1 MRLEA
6 IALEQLGPFSKPV
19 RIEGIG
25 PGLNVLAGANELGK
39 STLLKGLT
47 ALFTEQYQT
56 KRKAIRDLRPYA
68 GGAPFVGC
76 SFELGG
82 HGWRLEKRFLSA
94 QTARLQRR
102 DGGEEHQGA
111 DAENRLA
118 ELLGADTGL
127 ATALPLLW
135 VGQGAGM
142 DIPAVSDGV
151 RQTLGQMLAAEA
163 DSAAGVGQA
172 QAVLA
177 AVKKELDQLVT
188 ERTGRARRHGS
199 YDKLITERRQVSA
212 ALEAARQKARDAQE
226 RLGRLD
232 ELQRTAA
239 ELADKEALAVH
250 QTRLSEHEA
259 RLQTGR
265 EAQRQLQQLHER
277 VAFLD
282 SQHQQRVATLT
293 DHDEGL
299 VERDKIA
306 TAMLEAN
313 DELAGIAARLEGI
326 DAQLIATG
334 DAVASSGQREAALRG
349 RLDQLRR
356 AEAAAQRQERLRQ
369 LTSQRERLAA
379 IATGIE
385 ELDVELATLAWPE
398 TLMADLRSA
407 SLRLE
412 QARARQEA
420 SAPRVRFAY
429 EAGRQTGFRLAGGDV
444 ADGTDLLASGPLT
457 IEVAGIGRI
466 EVIPGPQETLE
477 ALAHEMT
484 TAQADFTGCLAAMG
498 ATDMADAEAREQH
511 RSELRN
517 ARQQLMSERDGLA
530 PEGAERLAREAQRLA
545 DDDAKTPE
553 GPNAPNAAA
562 GETSL
567 PDSAEDLAQALEA
580 ATAAGGEAAAALDRL
595 KGEKSELE
603 QRRAAIAAELR
614 VHRTRH
620 GELDMKYARADGEA
634 DPRDDLEAQVA
645 GAVQALNAAAR
656 DRLAVQEVALSQT
669 ALADLEQEIKTQRGA
684 IAQRAE
690 RLATVQQEMR
700 HTEGMLA
707 QSFEDGSG
715 SDVPELEDRLSE
727 TGKRLRAAER
737 HIAALRLLAEELELE
752 TSQRRDAIARPLAQR
767 MTRLAARIWPDVAVP
782 FSADLTVDGVTRA
795 GQTEAADRISA
806 GTREQIA
813 VLARLAY
820 AGLLS
825 QVTETVPVILDDP
838 LVFSDDDRLDVL
850 FSTLAD
856 EATRQQIIVLTCHER
871 AFEPLVTHYGATRL
885 SLAEACA
892 AA

>member
-56 KRKAIRDLRPYA
+56 KRKSIRDLRPYA
-68 GGAPFVGC
+68 GGAPFVAC
-76 SFELGG
+76 SFELSG
-82 HGWRLEKRFLSA
+82 HSWHLEKRFLSA
-94 QTARLQRR
+94 QTAMLQRS
-102 DGGEEHQGA
+102 DGGEQHQGA

-118 ELLGADTGL
+118 ELLGGDTGL
-127 ATALPLLW
+127 AAALPLLW
-135 VGQGAGM
+135 VGQDAGM
-142 DIPAVSDGV
+142 DIPSVSDGV

-163 DSAAGVGQA
+163 DSAAGVGLA
-172 QAVLA
+172 QAVLTT
-177 AVKKELDQLVT
+177 VKKELDQLVT

-199 YDKLITERRQVSA
+199 YDKLITERREVAA
-212 ALEAARQKARDAQE
+212 ALEAAQHKARDAQE
-226 RLGRLD
+226 RLERLD

-239 ELADKEALAVH
+239 ELADTEALAAH
-250 QTRLSEHEA
+250 QARLGEHEA
-259 RLQTGR
+259 RLQAGR

-282 SQHQQRVATLT
+282 SQHAQRVATLA
-293 DHDEGL
+293 DYDEGL
-299 VERDKIA
+299 AERDKIA
-306 TAMLEAN
+306 AAMLAAN

-356 AEAAAQRQERLRQ
+356 SEAAAQRQERLRQ
-369 LTSQRERLAA
+369 LASQRERLAA
-379 IATGIE
+379 IASGIE
-385 ELDVELATLAWPE
+385 EFDVELATLAWPE
-398 TLMADLRSA
+398 TLMADLRNA

-429 EAGRQTGFRLAGGDV
+429 EAGRQTGFRVAGGDV
-444 ADGTDLLASGPLT
+444 GDGTDLLASGPLT

-477 ALAHEMT
+477 AVAGEMAAAE
-484 TAQADFTGCLAAMG
+484 AQFSDCLAAIG
-498 ATDMADAEAREQH
+498 ATDMADAEARERH
-511 RSELRN
+511 RSGLRN

-530 PEGAERLAREAQRLA
+530 PEGAERLAHEAQRLA
-545 DDDAKTPE
+545 DDDAKAGAMSGAVDDDTGLPE
-553 GPNAPNAAA
+553 RA
-562 GETSL
+562 GEL
-567 PDSAEDLAQALEA
+567 EEALEA
-580 ATAAGGEAAAALDRL
+580 AMAARAEAAAALDRL

-634 DPRDDLEAQVA
+634 DPRADLEAQVA
-645 GAVQALNAAAR
+645 TAVQALNAAAR
-656 DRLAVQEVALSQT
+656 DRLAVQEVALTQA
-669 ALADLEQEIKTQRGA
+669 ALAELDAEIQTQRSA
-684 IAQRAE
+684 IEQRAGQ
-690 RLATVQQEMR
+690 LGSVQQEMR
-700 HTEGMLA
+700 HIEGMLA
-707 QSFEDGSG
+707 QSFADGSG
-715 SDVPELEDRLSE
+715 SDVPELEDRLAE
-727 TGKRLRAAER
+727 IGERLRHTER
-737 HIAALRLLAEELELE
+737 HIAALRLLVEELELE

-767 MTRLAARIWPDVAVP
+767 MTRLAARIWPDVTVP
-782 FSADLTVDGVTRA
+782 FSADLTVDGVTRG

-806 GTREQIA
+806 GTREQLA

-825 QVTETVPVILDDP
+825 QVGETVPVILDDP

-885 SLAEACA
+885 SLAEASA